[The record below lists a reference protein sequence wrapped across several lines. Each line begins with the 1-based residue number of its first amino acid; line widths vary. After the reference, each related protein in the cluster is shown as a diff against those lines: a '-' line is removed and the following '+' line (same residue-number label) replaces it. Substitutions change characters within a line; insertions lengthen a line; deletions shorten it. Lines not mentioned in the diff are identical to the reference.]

1 MECGRK
7 SYDVL
12 EDYGLSMFRVRIRAA
27 SNAADLWDIDGHER
41 GIQTTGAGASSRARG
56 TTSKAFVSSVF
67 AVHLII
73 IITLIGHARQ
83 TVGIVALL
91 ILAQALGCSIGQAC
105 QPTEIEPTV
114 VFAKAISRRIRQ
126 VRQAVE
132 VEVSLMLAE
141 APGRPV

>member
-56 TTSKAFVSSVF
+56 TTFGVFVGSFF
-67 AVHLII
+67 AVHLLF
-73 IITLIGHARQ
+73 TL
-83 TVGIVALL
+83 VGQSHRTTEVAAVLM
-91 ILAQALGCSIGQAC
+91 LAQAL
-105 QPTEIEPTV
+105 
-114 VFAKAISRRIRQ
+114 
-126 VRQAVE
+126 
-132 VEVSLMLAE
+132 
-141 APGRPV
+141 